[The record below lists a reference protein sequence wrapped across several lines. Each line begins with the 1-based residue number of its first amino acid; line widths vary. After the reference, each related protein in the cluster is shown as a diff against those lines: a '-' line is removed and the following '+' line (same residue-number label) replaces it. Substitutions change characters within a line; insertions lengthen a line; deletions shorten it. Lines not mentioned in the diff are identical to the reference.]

1 MKKELFKL
9 EFIKKYSDHESQI
22 RTIYSDDFEVVTG
35 ETGNKFYVCKFSSGQ
50 QLTLLADQFDDY
62 HVVLLYREEKSPE

>member
-22 RTIYSDDFEVVTG
+22 RTIYADDFEVVTG
-35 ETGNKFYVCKFSSGQ
+35 EAGNKFYVCKFSCGH
-50 QLTLLADQFDDY
+50 QLTLLADQFDDF